1 VCEDIFKENKFTVKY
16 DYLVVAA
23 GNKTNTFDTP
33 GIAEHEGS
41 EVMFLKHLYHARQI
55 RNRVLECFERAS
67 NPTISESERKR
78 LLNFIVVG
86 GGPTSCEFTSELHGF
101 VTKDVA
107 KWYPDLVPHI
117 SISLVEAG
125 PGLLGSF
132 DQALADYYKDN
143 LIKNNINVR
152 TGTGVTGVVDYQ
164 DDENHHGTV
173 AHLSDGTTVPFGLMV
188 WSAGLA
194 PIKFVENSG
203 LPLQRGGR
211 IIVDEYLRVQGANG
225 RVFALGDCAGL
236 ESGPLPPTASV
247 AEQQGQYLAEAF
259 NKYYCDFDVKKESRN
274 TPLPL
279 PGPITPGVMGFV
291 EWLEFLDR
299 WFLTPKPEFQYK
311 SRGAMASMGWGSA
324 VVDQTDSDLPFPKGT
339 RMTGVAAM
347 VVWRGGYFTKQ
358 LSWSNM
364 MLIPMHWFK
373 AFVFGR
379 DISRF

>member
-1 VCEDIFKENKFTVKY
+1 MPSSHPPLPVFS
-16 DYLVVAA
+16 L
-23 GNKTNTFDTP
+23 
-33 GIAEHEGS
+33 
-41 EVMFLKHLYHARQI
+41 
-55 RNRVLECFERAS
+55 
-67 NPTISESERKR
+67 R
-78 LLNFIVVG
+78 LLD
-86 GGPTSCEFTSELHGF
+86 SCL
-101 VTKDVA
+101 
-107 KWYPDLVPHI
+107 
-117 SISLVEAG
+117 
-125 PGLLGSF
+125 
-132 DQALADYYKDN
+132 QALADYYKDN
-143 LIKNNINVR
+143 LIKCNINVR
-152 TGTGVTGVVDYQ
+152 TGPCTPLLLPPHALSCTQSSTQLRSSETPPISPPPQANLVTAHSDTCLPRAGTGVTGVEDYQ
-164 DDENHHGTV
+164 DDENHHGTI
-173 AHLSDGTTVPFGLMV
+173 AHLSDGTSIPFGLMV

-194 PIKFVENSG
+194 PVKFVQNSG
-203 LPLQRGGR
+203 LPLHERGGR

-236 ESGPLPPTASV
+236 ESAPLPPTASV

-259 NKYYCDFDVKKESRN
+259 NRYYCDFDVKRESRD